1 MLVALIL
8 YKKSDT
14 LKVSH
19 KLNVAFSQRDWFLS
33 LINGT
38 KYNKCAYGLTVSSDT
53 VRFSILYRLFLGCSG

>member
-33 LINGT
+33 FGKNAIST
-38 KYNKCAYGLTVSSDT
+38 FAFPRD
-53 VRFSILYRLFLGCSG
+53 